1 MPWHMKRK
9 SKRCSWRCLVQLEGT
24 ETSMN
29 LDVLCLFSQG
39 TWSDYKSDAS
49 RLPQLVPDQVLKLKQ
64 LTVLTLAETNKVQF
78 AAGRDPRPGQL
89 GSMIHTLS
97 NCIKLEGRTHT
108 PKWNW
113 MRCEKNWQL
122 MS

>member
-1 MPWHMKRK
+1 MPWHIKRK

-24 ETSMN
+24 KTSMN

-97 NCIKLEGRTHT
+97 N
-108 PKWNW
+108 W
-113 MRCEKNWQL
+113 
-122 MS
+122 

>member
-1 MPWHMKRK
+1 MTRAPIVRFGFAVRAAQLMLFVEDPLNFNTLAAIFNRHE
-9 SKRCSWRCLVQLEGT
+9 SIHQLEGT

-64 LTVLTLAETNKVQF
+64 LTVLTLAETNK
-78 AAGRDPRPGQL
+78 A
-89 GSMIHTLS
+89 
-97 NCIKLEGRTHT
+97 
-108 PKWNW
+108 
-113 MRCEKNWQL
+113 
-122 MS
+122 